1 MKHKKRI
8 KWITDGVNF
17 RRGNHTP
24 LIAKF
29 DNSKYCLSLR
39 AGCTTATFK
48 ADIRRLAQ
56 DFEAQEI
63 IIKPAYIEDETGNFH
78 KTENEVIGF
87 LYIDEKAIFSVDL
100 PVPDGSCR
108 KIRYYE
114 PEEVFITTKNYI
126 ELCPPD
132 TCPPLNTS
140 IFKKNNKRHVDD
152 PDDF

>member
-1 MKHKKRI
+1 MDKAEHILTNYNELKS
-8 KWITDGVNF
+8 D
-17 RRGNHTP
+17 
-24 LIAKF
+24 LEML
-29 DNSKYCLSLR
+29 KYRLEH
-39 AGCTTATFK
+39 FK
-48 ADIRRLAQ
+48 
-56 DFEAQEI
+56 
-63 IIKPAYIEDETGNFH
+63 PV
-78 KTENEVIGF
+78 TENEVIGF